1 MTPEQR
7 DRRNDELARQRM
19 FGASCRQIAKSA
31 GLSKSHVHRL
41 VRDVA
46 IICGSRRRKPEKPIA
61 RCTIVPCAD
70 GLGYR
75 IVTVPF

>member
-1 MTPEQR
+1 MTTEQR

-19 FGASCRQIAKSA
+19 FGASFRQIAKSA

-46 IICGSRRRKPEKPIA
+46 IICGSRRRKQEKPLY
-61 RCTIVPCAD
+61 RLELVPCAD
-70 GLGYR
+70 GMGYR
-75 IVTVPF
+75 IVTMPI